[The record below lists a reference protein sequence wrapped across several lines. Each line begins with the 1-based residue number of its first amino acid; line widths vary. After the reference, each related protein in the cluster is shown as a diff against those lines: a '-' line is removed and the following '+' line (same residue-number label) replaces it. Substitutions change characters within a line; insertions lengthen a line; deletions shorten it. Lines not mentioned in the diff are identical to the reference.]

1 MAKRNTRQRI
11 LDTALALFNELG
23 ASNVS
28 TNHIADEMDISPGNL
43 YYHFDSR
50 EEIITD
56 LFTRLEQAMLEAT
69 VLPDTRLPDAEDIWF
84 FLHLIFER
92 QIEYRFWYR
101 DLNRLCDSYPGL
113 KKRFQALLELQQQTT
128 QQLINR
134 LSEADMLQANALQR
148 ATLSRNILLTL
159 NCWLGFSAIT
169 PDKLAQNPN
178 LAVWQVISQVAAYL
192 RDDER
197 VEIEELARM
206 YLQ

>member
-50 EEIITD
+50 KEIITD
-56 LFTRLEQAMLEAT
+56 LFTRFEQSMLDAA
-69 VLPDTRLPDAEDIWF
+69 VLPDTRLPNAEDIWF
-84 FLHLIFER
+84 FLHMMFER
-92 QIEYRFWYR
+92 QIAYRFWYR
-101 DLNRLCDSYPGL
+101 DLNELCGSYSGL
-113 KKRFQALLELQQQTT
+113 KKRYQALLELQQQTT

-134 LSEADMLQANALQR
+134 LAEAGVLQANALER
-148 ATLSRNILLTL
+148 ATLTRNILLTL
-159 NCWLGFSAIT
+159 NCWLAFSAIT

-178 LAVWQVISQVAAYL
+178 LAVWQVISQVTAYL

-197 VEIEELARM
+197 GEVEVLAKM